1 MRVLVTTA
9 SKHGATREIG
19 TRIGSVLGAGGHE
32 VEVRCPSEV
41 DTVDRYDVVVLGS
54 AVYAGH
60 WQKEARELAERER
73 GPLAHRPVW
82 LFSSGPVGDPPGP
95 EEVPTDGEEIRAA
108 IGALEH
114 HVFTGKIDKAEL
126 SLPERAIVRALHVA
140 EGDYRDW
147 DDVDLWAATIAE
159 SISSG

>member
-9 SKHGATREIG
+9 SKHGATQEIG
-19 TRIGSVLGAGGHE
+19 ARIGSVIGARGHE
-32 VEVRCPSEV
+32 VDVRCPGEV
-41 DTVDRYDVVVLGS
+41 KELDRYDVIVMGS

-60 WQKEARELAERER
+60 WQKEAKDLVRRGNGVLAN
-73 GPLAHRPVW
+73 RPVW
-82 LFSSGPVGDPPGP
+82 LFSSGPVGDPALPAEGP
-95 EEVPTDGEEIRAA
+95 ADAEELRAS

-114 HVFTGKIDKAEL
+114 HIFTGKIDRADL
-126 SLPERAIVRALHVA
+126 SLPERAVVRALHVA

-147 DDVDLWAATIAE
+147 ADVEAWAATIAD